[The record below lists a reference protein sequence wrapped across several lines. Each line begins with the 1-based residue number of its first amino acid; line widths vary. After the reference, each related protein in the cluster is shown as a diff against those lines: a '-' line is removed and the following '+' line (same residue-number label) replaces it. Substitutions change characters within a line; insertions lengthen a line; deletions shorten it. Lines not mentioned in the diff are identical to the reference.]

1 MASLFV
7 GLVWGALT
15 AKGNNHFPNFFSGT
29 QNHDKQVFFFFLEGE
44 KLCITPAV
52 PGWNRLISPI
62 TAEKSQEN

>member
-29 QNHDKQVFFFFLEGE
+29 QNHDKQVVFFFGGGE
-44 KLCITPAV
+44 AV
-52 PGWNRLISPI
+52 HNTCSSRMEQAHFPYNC
-62 TAEKSQEN
+62 